1 MQVIIF
7 PNDNGG
13 VSVITPAPEFADQIE
28 AVAEKDV
35 PNWDVWINT
44 EVSEENPEGG
54 YYESVPRPW
63 RIIDADELP
72 PYELRSLWLWTEA
85 GALVIGNPPPPAVP
99 DEVSRLQARAG
110 LIVYGEQIG
119 RPNLID
125 EVDAIVAGLTAGTFG
140 LTSVQVR
147 VIKEAWSNAQ
157 VIRRDSPALN
167 MIFPAL
173 GLKLPEQ
180 LDALFIVAAQQV
192 A

>member
-1 MQVIIF
+1 MIVYQTNLQGIYIGPVMADESPLEPGVWLI
-7 PNDNGG
+7 PGG
-13 VSVITPAPEFADQIE
+13 CVEVEPPAIPSGMLAVWEGDQWSLRVAESADPVTSETPA
-28 AVAEKDV
+28 
-35 PNWDVWINT
+35 
-44 EVSEENPEGG
+44 
-54 YYESVPRPW
+54 
-63 RIIDADELP
+63 
-72 PYELRSLWLWTEA
+72 
-85 GALVIGNPPPPAVP
+85 PPAVP
-99 DEVSRLQARAG
+99 VEVSRFQARAG

-125 EVDAIVAGLTAGTFG
+125 EADAVVAALSAGQFG

-147 VIKEAWSNAQ
+147 VIKEAWANAL